1 MEKMLQ
7 DLKYGLRQLRKSPG
21 FSAIAIITL
30 ALGIAINATMFS
42 LVSAFLLRRPPGH
55 EPERVAVVT
64 SIDPSRVFQ
73 PDTAAVSAPN
83 YLAWREANH
92 VFDDIAAADEY
103 RSMNLT
109 LQRESQ
115 VLNSAAVSPN
125 YFSIIGVTPQ
135 FGRTFAVGEDQA
147 GKDRVVILSHDLW
160 EKHFASDPLLIGRTI
175 RLDREPF
182 TVVGIMPESFRFL
195 GFTPQ
200 VWTPLVLSKDQ
211 TVAARKNRFLF
222 LFGRLKSGVNIEQ
235 AHAEFV
241 TLADH
246 AAQMFPE
253 SDKGFGVAVRTLP
266 DFLIYDFGIRSGLAV
281 LMTTVAFVLLIAC
294 ANVAG
299 LLLARAAG
307 RRKEFAIR
315 GALGAGRLRIIRQ
328 LLTEGFAISLFGGG
342 LGVVLSYWGIR
353 LVRASMTFNDA
364 IQAVPLA
371 LDLNVLLFTAGIS
384 IISAVLCGLAPA
396 WKGSRTEVATNLKD
410 ETRAASAGRAHTRL
424 RTAMVSGEIALAL
437 FLLVGVGLLVR
448 EIFVIEHQN
457 LGFRPDHLLTA
468 NVTLDNARYKDNSEQ
483 INFVRDLLP
492 RLQNAPGVQAVAAVS
507 ELPATGP
514 GRVSIRIKDQAD
526 IAVNQQQSALHF
538 VITPDYFRTAG
549 IGVLGGRA
557 FTETDNA
564 SAPRVVLVNQEFVH
578 RFLHDQQPVAKQI
591 RTDEDAEKPEW
602 MEIVGVVSNV
612 KSYSEGPRDEPEI
625 YESFLQRPQS
635 SFSLMLRTT
644 SDPNGVVSDLRA
656 AVAQLDSDLPLDR
669 VKSMASVIESQ
680 KAGNVFFVRV
690 LAIFAFMA
698 LLLAAIGIYGLIA
711 YSVGQRT
718 HEIGIRMALGAKS
731 QDVLRMVLGEGIKM
745 AAIGGAVG
753 VAMALPLPKLFDA
766 IFVDMHVSEPRLYVA
781 VPIVILIVALIATY
795 IPARRAA
802 RVNPMSALRQE

>member
-64 SIDPSRVFQ
+64 SIDPSRTFQ

-92 VFDDIAAADEY
+92 VFDDMAAADEY
-103 RSMNLT
+103 RSINLT
-109 LQRESQ
+109 LQRQSQ
-115 VLNSAAVSPN
+115 VLSSAAVSPD
-125 YFSIIGVTPQ
+125 YFNIIGVTPQ
-135 FGRTFAVGEDQA
+135 FGRTFTAGEDQA
-147 GKDRVVILSHDLW
+147 GRDRVVVLSHELW
-160 EKHFASDPLLIGRTI
+160 EKHFASDASLIGRTI
-175 RLDREPF
+175 RLNREPF

-200 VWTPLVLSKDQ
+200 VWTPLVLTNDQ

-222 LFGRLKSGVNIEQ
+222 LFGRLKPGVNIEE

-241 TLADH
+241 TLAKR
-246 AAQMFPE
+246 AEEMFPE

-315 GALGAGRLRIIRQ
+315 GALGAGRLRIIR
-328 LLTEGFAISLFGGG
+328 AIAHRRIGYFLFGGG
-342 LGVVLSYWGIR
+342 LGVVLSYWGIQ

-364 IQAVPLA
+364 IQAVPLT
-371 LDLNVLLFTAGIS
+371 LDLNVLLFAAGIS

-396 WKGSRTEVATNLKD
+396 WKGSRTDVATNLKD

-437 FLLVGVGLLVR
+437 FLQVGVGLLVR

-468 NVTLDNARYKDNSEQ
+468 NVTLDNARYQGNSEQ

-492 RLQNAPGVQAVAAVS
+492 RLQNAPGVQAVAVVS

-514 GRVSIRIKDQAD
+514 GRGSIRIKDQTD

-538 VITPDYFRTAG
+538 VVTPDYFRTSG

-557 FTETDNA
+557 
-564 SAPRVVLVNQEFVH
+564 LH
-578 RFLHDQQPVAKQI
+578 RDGQC
-591 RTDEDAEKPEW
+591 
-602 MEIVGVVSNV
+602 
-612 KSYSEGPRDEPEI
+612 
-625 YESFLQRPQS
+625 
-635 SFSLMLRTT
+635 LR
-644 SDPNGVVSDLRA
+644 
-656 AVAQLDSDLPLDR
+656 
-669 VKSMASVIESQ
+669 
-680 KAGNVFFVRV
+680 
-690 LAIFAFMA
+690 
-698 LLLAAIGIYGLIA
+698 
-711 YSVGQRT
+711 
-718 HEIGIRMALGAKS
+718 
-731 QDVLRMVLGEGIKM
+731 
-745 AAIGGAVG
+745 
-753 VAMALPLPKLFDA
+753 
-766 IFVDMHVSEPRLYVA
+766 
-781 VPIVILIVALIATY
+781 
-795 IPARRAA
+795 PAR
-802 RVNPMSALRQE
+802 SSS